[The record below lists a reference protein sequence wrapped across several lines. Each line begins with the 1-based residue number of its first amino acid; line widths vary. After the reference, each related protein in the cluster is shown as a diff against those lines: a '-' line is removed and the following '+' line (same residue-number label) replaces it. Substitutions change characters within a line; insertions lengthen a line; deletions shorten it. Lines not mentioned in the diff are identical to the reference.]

1 MPDVIFKE
9 WSYKRGPGYLFG
21 REEDGVSDEEQ
32 NIAQDFLKTFLK
44 SGNTRDP
51 TVLQNMFGPSIWAAP
66 TIHTA
71 ELLSME
77 KKSPTFL
84 YYYTH
89 PGSLSLSDLLSFP
102 KWKLILK
109 LLASFFDID
118 LFPNTLNCS
127 THFDEIFVMFKG
139 RNIPFL
145 QRHTAGDRFVSDS
158 LLKLWT
164 NFAKRLT
171 PVIDIPGQ
179 NVVWE
184 PFDARINRKH
194 LVISAGTLE
203 MQDISMFEKMM
214 AFFND
219 VYRRVPPSIHLWR
232 SKTWKNSS
240 LFATYDPVNAHIEL

>member
-1 MPDVIFKE
+1 
-9 WSYKRGPGYLFG
+9 
-21 REEDGVSDEEQ
+21 
-32 NIAQDFLKTFLK
+32 
-44 SGNTRDP
+44 
-51 TVLQNMFGPSIWAAP
+51 
-66 TIHTA
+66 
-71 ELLSME
+71 
-77 KKSPTFL
+77 
-84 YYYTH
+84 
-89 PGSLSLSDLLSFP
+89 
-102 KWKLILK
+102 
-109 LLASFFDID
+109 
-118 LFPNTLNCS
+118 
-127 THFDEIFVMFKG
+127 MFKG

-171 PVIDIPGQ
+171 PVIEIPGHIL
-179 NVVWE
+179 VWE

-240 LFATYDPVNAHIEL
+240 LYATYDPVNVNAHIEL